1 MYWYKI
7 ESKNILLPLQKYFIV
22 LLTMFT
28 FSQQIVGGNISE
40 EEIKAKFEEIKQKQI
55 CSCCINFKD
64 SDMQFAIALSQTNKE
79 LNRTNEE
86 QQKLLEEDKKQ
97 IIEIIEELREMEDKK
112 NENENELEKKLEQKD
127 EIINGLEN
135 EKNKILNKKNELNGQ
150 LEGKCNELKE
160 LNEKYE
166 KNEEKLKENE
176 EKLKENNEKIKKYE
190 NEKTQIVNEK
200 NKLNVQLEEKCKEL
214 NELNELNKKYKEN
227 EEKYKENDKKI
238 NEYKNEIN
246 KCKEEINQIS
256 IENKNLNEQIKNFSS
271 NVNDVDLMK
280 FQQKADENKSREI
293 LNIFNDKTPGQALTD
308 TGIFYLPFKFLG
320 DEKKISIKSN
330 HYYKESGIKD
340 KIIVENTSNY
350 KDSKEENS
358 LGNNKKIKSNKENL
372 NTPAKGKDKFKKIVP
387 IQNKENT
394 RNVLTKT
401 GNLDIGTQ
409 KFIKRDIS
417 KNSSFISEETEESK
431 EDIKIR
437 DNEFYLRANSAF
449 PGGYNVLTLGSL
461 NKIIFSRYSVE
472 KRIEYP
478 TVNIDTL
485 KKLYLINEG
494 ATWIRNEEVKKNKEV
509 KNNEKE
515 KNKEKDKKEVKNKNK
530 EGNNKE
536 VKNKNKEE
544 NKEENNKE
552 VKNKNKEE
560 NKEENNYIIK
570 TQESF
575 TGRKDFSVEFSSK
588 CFYESNK
595 NISIE
600 CSKVKNMDIDDNTM
614 KKINLNYKDYI
625 DFVDINE
632 YLAAEN
638 KKEYFLLKLDLK
650 DPECIALLQQVGKG
664 NYGVVKKALIFENN
678 RYVPKAIKFTCVNN
692 EYENAT
698 EENIKKE
705 IFAGR
710 VARLVDPDNIA
721 YVQNYMTINNF
732 ISRKNNIEEEKIT
745 LPEVWEEYLS
755 QDHYEKFQEDKQNI
769 KKCFENNVFKG
780 NNKISGPLYIM
791 IMDLI
796 NGDDLFKNNN
806 IDINVLGDVL
816 SKVLINC
823 FSKVALNDIK
833 AKNIILNKRKN
844 KFSIIDIQTLEKT
857 TSDLSDPLGTPEYWP
872 FFKTLNINFENFK
885 NVGEDNLLN
894 IYCNTIDNN
903 FVDTYAA
910 CMTMYFTKFHTFT
923 AAGLLTLLFKWMVLE
938 EENKGKEGWVEFSL
952 DRKIKFLQEY
962 EKNYKEYINFVS
974 GDKDHIIKN
983 LVTSY
988 NNISNYDQ
996 DEDNNINKINPKKNN
1011 SFNISAIKF
1020 FFENIDDRNLNKTQK
1035 NELADLLKNVISSKN
1050 ESDIFYLLDEIK
1062 KKIILVNKDNLKEKE
1077 KEKKKEEEKEKKKEE
1092 KKKEENENKKEKE
1105 KKKEEKTDEE
1115 KIITFYRKCIEED
1128 FKNFAT
1134 LSKSN
1139 CRYDDFMKY
1148 ILCFGSC
1155 LNYNNSQN
1163 ISNAEDFLKTI
1174 ELKKE
1179 FGKNEEKFFKSNIE
1193 KTINN
1198 LVSGFN
1204 QKFINDLL
1212 KIFPLDKYYEIT
1224 KSCINDKQMLEY
1236 SLKKSFQDLIKNEDD
1251 LNKRMKAF
1259 YLLHLLEKQNALHV
1273 PRNLIK
1279 SFSLIKEKKHKHKN
1293 K

>member
-1 MYWYKI
+1 MCWYKI

-176 EKLKENNEKIKKYE
+176 EKLKENDEKIKKYE

-293 LNIFNDKTPGQALTD
+293 LNIFNDKTPGQPLTD

-340 KIIVENTSNY
+340 KFIFENTSNY

-401 GNLDIGTQ
+401 GNLDIRTQ

-515 KNKEKDKKEVKNKNK
+515 KNKNEIKNKNK
-530 EGNNKE
+530 
-536 VKNKNKEE
+536 

-625 DFVDINE
+625 NFVNIDE
-632 YLAAEN
+632 YLAKDEDN
-638 KKEYFLLKLDLK
+638 KKKYFLLKLDLK

-678 RYVPKAIKFTCVNN
+678 RYVPKAIKFTCANS

-705 IFAGR
+705 IFAGK

-721 YVQNYMTINNF
+721 YVQNYMTIDNF

-755 QDHYEKFQEDKQNI
+755 KENYGKFQEDKQNI

-796 NGDDLFKNNN
+796 DGDDLFKNNN

-833 AKNIILNKRKN
+833 AKNIIFNRRKN

-938 EENKGKEGWVEFSL
+938 KENKGQKGWKNFSL
-952 DRKIKFLQEY
+952 DQKIKFLQKY
-962 EKNYKEYINFVS
+962 EENYKKYINFVS
-974 GDKDHIIKN
+974 GNKDPISMN
-983 LVTSY
+983 LEKSF
-988 NNISNYDQ
+988 NLNYEK
-996 DEDNNINKINPKKNN
+996 DEENNINEINTKEDDY
-1011 SFNISAIKF
+1011 SDIRF
-1020 FFENIDDRNLNKTQK
+1020 FFENIDDRNLNKDQK
-1035 NELADLLKNVISSKN
+1035 DKLADLLKEVIFFKN
-1050 ESDIFYLLDEIK
+1050 ESDIFYLLDKIK
-1062 KKIILVNKDNLKEKE
+1062 GESSKEMELKEEKCKKIIN
-1077 KEKKKEEEKEKKKEE
+1077 
-1092 KKKEENENKKEKE
+1092 
-1105 KKKEEKTDEE
+1105 
-1115 KIITFYRKCIEED
+1115 FYKGRVKED
-1128 FKNFAT
+1128 FDNFAK
-1134 LSKSN
+1134 LSKDK
-1139 CRYDDFMKY
+1139 CRYDDFIKY

-1155 LNYNNSQN
+1155 LNYNNSTE
-1163 ISNAEDFLKTI
+1163 ISKTDEFLTTI
-1174 ELKKE
+1174 ELK
-1179 FGKNEEKFFKSNIE
+1179 GKFEEKEEKFFIEKNNIE
-1193 KTINN
+1193 ETIND

-1212 KIFPLDKYYEIT
+1212 EIFPLDKYYKISKT
-1224 KSCINDKQMLEY
+1224 FINDKQMLEHN
-1236 SLKKSFQDLIKNEDD
+1236 LKKLFPDLKEKKDD
-1251 LNKRMKAF
+1251 LNKKMKVF

-1273 PRNLIK
+1273 PRNFVK
-1279 SFSLIKEKKHKHKN
+1279 SFSLIKDKKDN
-1293 K
+1293 KIK

>member
-1 MYWYKI
+1 MCWYKI

-176 EKLKENNEKIKKYE
+176 EKLKENDEKIKKYE

-293 LNIFNDKTPGQALTD
+293 LNIFNDKTPGQPLTD

-340 KIIVENTSNY
+340 KIIFENTSNY

-401 GNLDIGTQ
+401 GNLDIRTQ
-409 KFIKRDIS
+409 KVIKRDIS

-515 KNKEKDKKEVKNKNK
+515 KNKNEIKNKDKDKEEKKDKDKEKNKNK
-530 EGNNKE
+530 EKE
-536 VKNKNKEE
+536 KDKNKEKE
-544 NKEENNKE
+544 KDKNKEENNKE

-614 KKINLNYKDYI
+614 KKINLNYKEYI
-625 DFVDINE
+625 DFVDIDE
-632 YLAAEN
+632 YLAAKN
-638 KKEYFLLKLDLK
+638 KEKYFLLKLDLK

-705 IFAGR
+705 IFAGK

-796 NGDDLFKNNN
+796 DGDDLFKNNDIN
-806 IDINVLGDVL
+806 INVLGDVL
-816 SKVLINC
+816 SRVLINC

-833 AKNIILNKRKN
+833 AKNIIFNKRKN

-938 EENKGKEGWVEFSL
+938 EENAGKGGWKKFPL
-952 DRKIKFLQEY
+952 DQKIKFLQEY
-962 EKNYKEYINFVS
+962 NDNYKKYINSVS
-974 GDKDHIIKN
+974 GDKDPINKN
-983 LVTSY
+983 LRGCFNTIY
-988 NNISNYDQ
+988 DRDDENNNTNEI
-996 DEDNNINKINPKKNN
+996 NIKEGDYSDIR
-1011 SFNISAIKF
+1011 F
-1020 FFENIDDRNLNKTQK
+1020 FFENIDDRNLNKDQK
-1035 NELADLLKNVISSKN
+1035 DKLADLLKNVISSKN

-1062 KKIILVNKDNLKEKE
+1062 KKIIL
-1077 KEKKKEEEKEKKKEE
+1077 KKKRKKKKR
-1092 KKKEENENKKEKE
+1092 KKKKR
-1105 KKKEEKTDEE
+1105 KKKKRKKKKRKKKKRKKKKQTKRKLLHFIESVSR
-1115 KIITFYRKCIEED
+1115 KI
-1128 FKNFAT
+1128 
-1134 LSKSN
+1134 
-1139 CRYDDFMKY
+1139 
-1148 ILCFGSC
+1148 
-1155 LNYNNSQN
+1155 
-1163 ISNAEDFLKTI
+1163 
-1174 ELKKE
+1174 
-1179 FGKNEEKFFKSNIE
+1179 
-1193 KTINN
+1193 
-1198 LVSGFN
+1198 
-1204 QKFINDLL
+1204 L
-1212 KIFPLDKYYEIT
+1212 KILQHCQKVTADMMI
-1224 KSCINDKQMLEY
+1224 L
-1236 SLKKSFQDLIKNEDD
+1236 
-1251 LNKRMKAF
+1251 
-1259 YLLHLLEKQNALHV
+1259 
-1273 PRNLIK
+1273 
-1279 SFSLIKEKKHKHKN
+1279 
-1293 K
+1293 